1 MQDETLITLKD
12 ILIPA
17 LSIIVAGGS
26 VYLSHRQMRLQI
38 KKNMRVRHIER
49 IRDEIS
55 EFLGYFFIINMT
67 TDKTTLDKS
76 FKENVIRNFTRINL
90 LIDSRKPKQ
99 KELIEKIENGL
110 GTFDSKTLDS
120 KAISGF
126 IHLVTEAAEAAIQEL
141 EDEI

>member
-38 KKNMRVRHIER
+38 KKNMRVQHIDR
-49 IRDEIS
+49 IRDEVS
-55 EFLGYFFIINMT
+55 EFISQIIIIEKTKNESNPDIYFQ
-67 TDKTTLDKS
+67 DKVVQ
-76 FKENVIRNFTRINL
+76 NITRIIL
-90 LIDSRKPKQ
+90 LLDDRKPMQ
-99 KELIEKIENGL
+99 KKL
-110 GTFDSKTLDS
+110 GTEIRLGFRKLVEKSREEKATSFLDS
-120 KAISGF
+120 I
-126 IHLVTEAAEAAIQEL
+126 IYAAHAAIQEL